1 MDSSTPSPP
10 TVLPLALV
18 LRGRRC
24 LVVGGGRRAARRVT
38 ELAESGAS
46 VVVVAPELSDRVAG
60 LVEAMPSVSWHKGH
74 FEPDDLEGVHLAVA
88 ATNDAAVDQRV
99 FDLAEARGTFVHCPD
114 DPARCSAYAMALVRR
129 GHVTVAVTTAG
140 TSPALA
146 AYLKDWLDA
155 RLDEGLGGVAQLLA
169 DVRRELHDVGR
180 STEGRGWHDVVD
192 DELVATVAE
201 GRSEQAAA
209 RVRSAVLDEGAL
221 R

>member
-1 MDSSTPSPP
+1 MDSSTPSSP

-24 LVVGGGRRAARRVT
+24 VVVGGGRRAARRVA
-38 ELAESGAS
+38 ELADAGAS

-60 LVEAMPSVSWHKGH
+60 LVAAVPSVSWRRGH
-74 FEPDDLEGVHLAVA
+74 FEPGDLDGVHLAVA
-88 ATNDAAVDQRV
+88 ATDDADVDQRV

-129 GHVTVAVTTAG
+129 GPVTVAVTTSG

-155 RLDEGLGGVAQLLA
+155 RLDDGLGGVAELLA
-169 DVRRELHDVGR
+169 DVRRDLHDAGR
-180 STEGRGWHDVVD
+180 STEGREWHVVVD

-201 GRSEQAAA
+201 GRSQQAAA
-209 RVRSAVLDEGAL
+209 RVRATVLDEDAL

>member
-1 MDSSTPSPP
+1 MDSSTPRPP
-10 TVLPLALV
+10 TLLPLAVV

-24 LVVGGGRRAARRVT
+24 VVVGGGRRAARRVA
-38 ELAESGAS
+38 ELADAGAS

-60 LVEAMPSVSWHKGH
+60 LVEAVPSVSWRRGH
-74 FEPDDLEGVHLAVA
+74 FEPGDLEGVHLAVA
-88 ATNDAAVDQRV
+88 ATDDAAVDQRV
-99 FDLAEARGTFVHCPD
+99 FDLAEARGTLVHCPD

-129 GHVTVAVTTAG
+129 GPVTVAVTTSG

-155 RLDEGLGGVAQLLA
+155 RLDDGLGGAAELLA
-169 DVRRELHDVGR
+169 HVRRELHDAGQT
-180 STEGRGWHDVVD
+180 TEGREWRVVVD
-192 DELVATVAE
+192 DELVAAVAQ

-209 RVRSAVLDEGAL
+209 RVRAAILDEGAL